1 MIEMSVE
8 FVRVSMQNYNRVVIL
23 KEKESDRYLL
33 IWIGPAEAE
42 AIAMRLGDVQPPR
55 PQTHDLLVNIIDSL
69 GAHVSH
75 VLVNDLNNDTF
86 YARIVLDNNGQTVEI
101 DSRTSD
107 AIALAVRTQ
116 VPIYAE
122 ESVLERAGIL
132 LDKEPEQLTSGSGM
146 GQNIRPPNPEELEKM
161 SAFKDFI
168 ESLDLDDFGKT
179 KTYEPLPAFPK
190 QSLDRA
196 PQRGLG
202 VGVRKDRPHDV
213 LVGERRD
220 QEVVEPLTNAHLA
233 RAQVRI
239 ELAVDRCQGGA
250 AHEVRDCHPPS
261 SAAADIAEPSSASA
275 SRRKTETRAF
285 LTNPAASTGTRSS
298 SSPPS

>member
-23 KEKESDRYLL
+23 KEKESERYLL

-55 PQTHDLLVNIIDSL
+55 PQTHDLLVNIIESL
-69 GAHVSH
+69 QARVSH
-75 VLVNDLNNDTF
+75 VLVNDLTNDTF
-86 YARIVLDNNGQTVEI
+86 YAKIVLEANGQTVEI

-132 LDKEPEQLTSGSGM
+132 LDKEPEQLAAAPAM
-146 GQNIRPPNPEELEKM
+146 GEQMSRVNPEELEKM

-168 ESLDLDDFGKT
+168 DSLDLEGFGESK
-179 KTYEPLPAFPK
+179 A
-190 QSLDRA
+190 
-196 PQRGLG
+196 
-202 VGVRKDRPHDV
+202 
-213 LVGERRD
+213 
-220 QEVVEPLTNAHLA
+220 
-233 RAQVRI
+233 
-239 ELAVDRCQGGA
+239 
-250 AHEVRDCHPPS
+250 
-261 SAAADIAEPSSASA
+261 
-275 SRRKTETRAF
+275 
-285 LTNPAASTGTRSS
+285 
-298 SSPPS
+298 

>member
-23 KEKESDRYLL
+23 KEKESERYLL

-55 PQTHDLLVNIIDSL
+55 PQTHDLLVNIIESL
-69 GAHVSH
+69 DARVSH

-86 YARIVLDNNGQTVEI
+86 YAKIVLESNGRTVEI

-132 LDKEPEQLTSGSGM
+132 L
-146 GQNIRPPNPEELEKM
+146 
-161 SAFKDFI
+161 
-168 ESLDLDDFGKT
+168 
-179 KTYEPLPAFPK
+179 
-190 QSLDRA
+190 
-196 PQRGLG
+196 
-202 VGVRKDRPHDV
+202 
-213 LVGERRD
+213 ERSRSRL
-220 QEVVEPLTNAHLA
+220 QP
-233 RAQVRI
+233 RR
-239 ELAVDRCQGGA
+239 RW
-250 AHEVRDCHPPS
+250 
-261 SAAADIAEPSSASA
+261 A
-275 SRRKTETRAF
+275 SRCR
-285 LTNPAASTGTRSS
+285 G
-298 SSPPS
+298 